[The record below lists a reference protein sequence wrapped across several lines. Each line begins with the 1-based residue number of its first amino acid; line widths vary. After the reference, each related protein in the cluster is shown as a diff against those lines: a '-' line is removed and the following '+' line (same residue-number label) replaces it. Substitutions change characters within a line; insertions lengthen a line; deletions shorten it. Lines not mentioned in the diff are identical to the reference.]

1 MSLTRL
7 LSEKTRNWFKEKLGV
22 EHIRIYVNTYNG
34 RPKFYNFF
42 SNKLDF
48 SFGIYKQKGE
58 MHYAIGYIRNN
69 TGATNENMRMIIDK
83 LIKGELM
90 EAISDE
96 RKS

>member
-1 MSLTRL
+1 MSQGL
-7 LSEKTRNWFKEKLGV
+7 LKDTTKQWFREKLGV

-58 MHYAIGYIRNN
+58 TYFAIGYIRNN
-69 TGATNENMRMIIDK
+69 TNATNENIRMIVNR
-83 LIKGELM
+83 LIEGELM
-90 EAISDE
+90 EAI
-96 RKS
+96 RQ